1 MTEGVLGTEEE
12 VHLSVIEM
20 RSSEEDI
27 SVSACLGLGDC
38 GGYQCAHEATCGWGR
53 GQEQSYGLYVDQ
65 LTSGLVASALCGIG
79 VSKARSCVL
88 PDHRK
93 SEASH

>member
-12 VHLSVIEM
+12 VHLSVNEM

-65 LTSGLVASALCGIG
+65 LTSGLIACPLPALWNLG
-79 VSKARSCVL
+79 VKGQVLCPPRSPQV
-88 PDHRK
+88 
-93 SEASH
+93 